1 MLWKVSDVRLLVNR
15 LRVLTPKKLVVLKM
29 ESFFVYK
36 QILVKQDANMSHD
49 IPPCQHKHEITWLSC
64 NQAWRTIKEK
74 QSHVATP
81 RCHVF
86 VSQVPIRDWQHGK
99 KLCDIRH
106 NVLERFLESKCVH
119 FLFLFS
125 VLFVF
130 LFVSLFFFFLFFFSG
145 AGGWGTI
152 FPQLYKSMEPRRWR
166 YYWTRFFAPC
176 KSWILDSTL
185 WIPDSGFRFLGS
197 GVSGFLWRIF

>member
-1 MLWKVSDVRLLVNR
+1 MK
-15 LRVLTPKKLVVLKM
+15 T
-29 ESFFVYK
+29 FFVYK

-86 VSQVPIRDWQHGK
+86 DSHVSIREWQHGK

-106 NVLERFLESKCVH
+106 NVLEGFLESKYVY

-130 LFVSLFFFFLFFFSG
+130 LLVFLFVSLFVCFSG
-145 AGGWGTI
+145 EGWATI
-152 FPQLYKSMEPRRWR
+152 FPQLYKSMEPGRWR
-166 YYWTRFFAPC
+166 YYWTDFSPHV
-176 KSWILDSTL
+176 S
-185 WIPDSGFRFLGS
+185 LGS
-197 GVSGFLWRIF
+197 

>member
-1 MLWKVSDVRLLVNR
+1 
-15 LRVLTPKKLVVLKM
+15 M

-49 IPPCQHKHEITWLSC
+49 IPPCQHKHEITWLSR

-74 QSHVATP
+74 QSQVATP

-86 VSQVPIRDWQHGK
+86 DSHVPVREWQHGK

-106 NVLERFLESKCVH
+106 NVLEGFLESKYVY

-130 LFVSLFFFFLFFFSG
+130 LLVFWLYLCLFFFFFSG
-145 AGGWGTI
+145 EGWGTI

-166 YYWTRFFAPC
+166 YYWTNFSPHVSLG
-176 KSWILDSTL
+176 SWIPCRGFP
-185 WIPDSGFRFLGS
+185 IPDSGFQGLEFPDSFGCILDS
-197 GVSGFLWRIF
+197 KAQDSGFHKRKFPLSRNRIPLL

>member
-1 MLWKVSDVRLLVNR
+1 MLWNVSDVRLQLNR

-29 ESFFVYK
+29 KTFFVYK

-49 IPPCQHKHEITWLSC
+49 IPPCQHKHEIRWLSC

-86 VSQVPIRDWQHGK
+86 DSHVPIREWQHGK

-106 NVLERFLESKCVH
+106 NVSEGFLESNCVY

-130 LFVSLFFFFLFFFSG
+130 LLVFLFVSLFVFFFW
-145 AGGWGTI
+145 GGMG
-152 FPQLYKSMEPRRWR
+152 
-166 YYWTRFFAPC
+166 
-176 KSWILDSTL
+176 DN
-185 WIPDSGFRFLGS
+185 IPTAL
-197 GVSGFLWRIF
+197 